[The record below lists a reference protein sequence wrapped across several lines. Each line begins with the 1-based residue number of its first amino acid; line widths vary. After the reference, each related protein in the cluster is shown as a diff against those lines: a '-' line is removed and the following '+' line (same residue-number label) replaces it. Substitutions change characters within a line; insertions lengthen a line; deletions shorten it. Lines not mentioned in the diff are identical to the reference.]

1 MKIIIGLEI
10 HCPLN
15 TKFKLFCNC
24 LRNIET
30 CAICK
35 GEPGSYP
42 LPPKEEVLDKCK
54 KIITLSGLES
64 IGDLIFE
71 RKHYHYPDLPK
82 GFQITTRRKDFFKE
96 PAGSPIYFAAL
107 EEDPASLKGD
117 LLRKI
122 SYSRCGNPLVEII
135 TMPVFNNAEEVS
147 LFYQNLEKDLELNNL
162 KSKKEPLRVDVNI
175 SLAPAGLDKEV
186 PNPQIQ
192 VKNVHSLT
200 NIMECI
206 NTEQKRLSERYI
218 YLAGRKESLTENL
231 LRTDI
236 NHTRGYD
243 ETSGG
248 TRYSREKESYI
259 FLREINIP
267 PITLSKKGGEKEA
280 VLMNYA
286 TLYSKLVLLLPA
298 ASAEEVEEVL
308 SEGWASLI
316 IIKLEDKEEKIF
328 LFRYFLI
335 ILKYCRLNDYTK
347 QEITSLSNHALE
359 NPITKE
365 TLKKIIIS
373 RTYDEFYAR
382 KRINI
387 TFQELVPQLR
397 CLVTRSDKIQKI
409 ISIEERRI
417 LPSINIRELLEF

>member
-24 LRNIET
+24 LRNIGT

-42 LPPKEEVLDKCK
+42 LPPKEEVIEKYK
-54 KIITLSGLES
+54 KIITLSGLEP

-82 GFQITTRRKDFFKE
+82 GFQITTRRKDLFKE
-96 PAGSPIYFAAL
+96 SVDSPIYFAAL

-135 TMPVFNNAEEVS
+135 TMPIFNNAEEVS

-162 KSKKEPLRVDVNI
+162 KSRKEPLRVDVNI
-175 SLAPAGLDKEV
+175 SLAPTGLDKKV
-186 PNPQIQ
+186 PNPQIE

-200 NIMECI
+200 NIIECI

-218 YLAGRKESLTENL
+218 YLESRKEPLAGNL
-231 LRTDI
+231 LMTDT

-267 PITLSKKGGEKEA
+267 PITLFKKNREKES
-280 VLMNYA
+280 VVMNY
-286 TLYSKLVLLLPA
+286 TSLYSKLVLLIPE
-298 ASAEEVEEVL
+298 ASAEELEEVL
-308 SEGWASLI
+308 SEGWASLL
-316 IIKLEDKEEKIF
+316 IIKLESKQEKIF

-335 ILKYCRLNDYTK
+335 ILKYCRLNDYTT
-347 QEITSLSNHALE
+347 QEIISLTNYALE

-373 RTYDEFYAR
+373 RTYDDFYAR

-397 CLVTRSDKIQKI
+397 CLATRSDKIQKI